1 MGLCNLLWKI
11 SVELIWGHGADL
23 ETGTL
28 VAPRNDEGIC
38 QTPHTSKTE
47 HLYTDTDSFIP
58 YFCILG
64 HFVNRELDWLI
75 LNEAKSTEKQKILYI
90 NS

>member
-1 MGLCNLLWKI
+1 MA
-11 SVELIWGHGADL
+11 ADL

-38 QTPHTSKTE
+38 ETPHTSKTE

-64 HFVNRELDWLI
+64 HFVNRELD
-75 LNEAKSTEKQKILYI
+75 
-90 NS
+90 